1 MGHTNR
7 AKNFWSDNFMNSKT
21 YTNRLIDEKSPY
33 LIAHAH
39 NPVNW
44 YPWGEEAFLKAKA
57 EDKPLF
63 VSIGYLACHW
73 CHVMERESFEDEGV
87 ARILNDYFVS
97 IKVDREER
105 PDIDTAYMQACEILG
120 SNGGWPLSVFMD
132 SQGKPFFIGT
142 YFPKEDTFGMAGFKN
157 ILSLVANFW
166 ADDRKKL
173 LSAGDKVVQIL
184 KTRNA
189 PSEIKLNWL
198 KDAASYIKKV
208 YDQKN
213 GGFVGAPK
221 FPMASTWLFMLRY
234 SHFYNDISALE
245 ITKDTLDKMAMGGI
259 YDQVE
264 GGFFRYSTDEM
275 WTVPHFEKMLYDNA
289 QLIELYAE
297 GYFMTGKKEYADIC
311 EQIIEFLT
319 SNMRDKKGGFYTSLD
334 ADSGGEEGA
343 YYIYSQEEIKNALPK
358 EMYYNFLKTFPITKE
373 GNFEEKNVLTRK
385 TFENDNDLKTALI
398 LLKNLRRFRVKPDTD
413 DKILSGQNG
422 LIIAALSKAGR
433 IFRNE
438 RYIALA
444 ENAAEFIVQN
454 MIIEGRLYSS
464 YRDGLSKHK
473 AIQNDYA
480 YFIYGLIELYEAT
493 LNEAYLL
500 NAITLAQGM
509 IEKFWDEDNEM
520 FLMTGNDEE
529 KLYADVSDHRD
540 GALPSGNAVAVQ
552 ALFVISRLSG
562 NPIFAQY
569 AEKILKSASGIIDD
583 SPVGYTAHLI
593 ALIYFKSSNTEIV
606 LTDGIGIDEMKK
618 AVIDEYDPYIHT
630 ILKTKGSDF
639 GLTYLIGY
647 EEKEQALAYVCK
659 NESCS
664 QAIDSVNKLVEKLH
678 EN

>member
-7 AKNFWSDNFMNSKT
+7 AKNFWSDDLMNAKT

-33 LIAHAH
+33 LLAHAH
-39 NPVNW
+39 NPVDW
-44 YPWGEEAFLKAKA
+44 YTWGEEAFLKAKE

-63 VSIGYLACHW
+63 VSIGYSACHW
-73 CHVMERESFEDEGV
+73 CHVMEKESFEDENV
-87 ARILNDYFVS
+87 ARILNDYFIS

-120 SNGGWPLSVFMD
+120 SSGGWPLSVFMD
-132 SQGKPFFIGT
+132 YTGKPFFIGT
-142 YFPKEDTFGMAGFKN
+142 YFPKEDTFGMAGFKS
-157 ILSLVANFW
+157 ILSLIANFW

-173 LSAGDKVVQIL
+173 LSAGDKVSQIL
-184 KTRNA
+184 KNQNT

-208 YDQKN
+208 YDQNN
-213 GGFVGAPK
+213 GGFIGAPK

-234 SHFYNDISALE
+234 SRFYNDKSALE
-245 ITKDTLDKMAMGGI
+245 ITKDTLDKMALGGI
-259 YDQVE
+259 YDQIE
-264 GGFFRYSTDEM
+264 GGFFRYSTDET

-297 GYFMTGKKEYADIC
+297 GYYMTGKKEYAGIC
-311 EQIIEFLT
+311 DQTIEFLY
-319 SNMRDKKGGFYTSLD
+319 NNLHDKKGGFYTSLD

-343 YYIYSQEEIKNALPK
+343 YYIYSQEEIKKALPK
-358 EMYYNFLKTFPITKE
+358 EMYFNFLKTFPITKE

-398 LLKNLRRFRVKPDTD
+398 LLKNLRRFRVKPDMD

-422 LIIAALSKAGR
+422 LMIAALSKAGR
-433 IFRNE
+433 IFSNK
-438 RYIALA
+438 RYITFAQ
-444 ENAAEFIVQN
+444 NAADFVIQN

-473 AIQNDYA
+473 ATQNDYA
-480 YFIYGLIELYEAT
+480 YFIYGLLELYEAT
-493 LNEAYLL
+493 LHEAYLL
-500 NAITLAQGM
+500 NAITLAEDM
-509 IEKFWDEDNEM
+509 IEKFWDEKDET
-520 FLMTGNDEE
+520 FLMTGNDVE
-529 KLYADVSDHRD
+529 KLYADVRDHRD
-540 GALPSGNAVAVQ
+540 GALPSGNAVAAQ
-552 ALFVISRLSG
+552 ILFVISRLSG
-562 NPIFAQY
+562 QPVFAQY
-569 AEKILKSASGIIDD
+569 AERILKSASGIIDD
-583 SPVGYTAHLI
+583 SPVGYTAHLT
-593 ALIYFKSSNTEIV
+593 ALIYFKTTNTEIV
-606 LTDGIGIDEMKK
+606 LTDGTGIDEMKK

-664 QAIDSVNKLVEKLH
+664 QAIDSADDLINKLH